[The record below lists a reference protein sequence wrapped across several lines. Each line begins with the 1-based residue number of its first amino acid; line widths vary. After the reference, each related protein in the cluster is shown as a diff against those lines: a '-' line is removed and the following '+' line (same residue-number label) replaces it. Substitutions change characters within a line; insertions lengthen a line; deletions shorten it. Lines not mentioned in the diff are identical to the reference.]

1 MSLERFFTSVS
12 ETIKRLPTP
21 IVKATLSEYIED
33 KFTPVQVKSILE
45 TRIGIAFTLNQNNDI
60 QILLDG
66 IDAIDNLPISVLT
79 DDESAE
85 ISKGRKIAVLEV
97 FISVLVLAEAGLAYQ
112 TDTLLRA
119 RLGWSE
125 IL

>member
-1 MSLERFFTSVS
+1 MS
-12 ETIKRLPTP
+12 